1 MYAMFGY
8 LVFIDIADLIFS
20 NGFRSA
26 AVVTV
31 QYQVLRENVFE
42 AFYALTNP
50 AQQIT

>member
-1 MYAMFGY
+1 MQCLDTLF
-8 LVFIDIADLIFS
+8 FIDISDLIFS
-20 NGFRSA
+20 NVFPSA
-26 AVVTV
+26 AVVSV